1 MLLFSE
7 CLKAFSKCL
16 FLGSCLGGWW
26 VWEVVSSA
34 HSLPFFSTSLLLK
47 IFVCTSGHIHT
58 HTHTPPMYVS
68 RILLKQIVT
77 PNSQGSS
84 GHTQTWPERNP
95 KKVFMNLALQ
105 LKAFCFINQE
115 YWEGHRLLDI
125 TRLVL
130 SSAQTLTAGYSNHLT
145 ENVLVSQHPL
155 GIDTAACQA

>member
-1 MLLFSE
+1 
-7 CLKAFSKCL
+7 
-16 FLGSCLGGWW
+16 
-26 VWEVVSSA
+26 
-34 HSLPFFSTSLLLK
+34 
-47 IFVCTSGHIHT
+47 
-58 HTHTPPMYVS
+58 
-68 RILLKQIVT
+68 
-77 PNSQGSS
+77 
-84 GHTQTWPERNP
+84 
-95 KKVFMNLALQ
+95 MNLALQ